1 MRDELTLMEL
11 ADRYLRGEL
20 NATDRA
26 AFEERMRSNA
36 ELRDVV
42 EDQRA
47 LLGGLQRLALRPSVN
62 KAYTRYR
69 LGKWLPGV
77 GGAIILG
84 LLLTGG
90 YIAIERLDSQ
100 EAVDQE
106 LSLPDPLITAPTEVP
121 DTMTEAEWEGS
132 PSAIEVGSH
141 SQQTDT
147 VVMIMRDEHLAPMT
161 AQDTIGKRVYSRV
174 ITVPVEGVSP
184 EDLKSRMDSMKKSGA
199 IYNRPGLEKIS
210 ADSLLK
216 LFDGLKTPLL
226 E

>member
-1 MRDELTLMEL
+1 MRDELNMIEL

-26 AFEERMRSNA
+26 AFEERMRTNA
-36 ELRDVV
+36 ELRDLV
-42 EDQRA
+42 EDQRV
-47 LLGGLQRLALRPSVN
+47 LLAGMERLALRPAVN
-62 KAYTRYR
+62 KAYRSYR

-84 LLLTGG
+84 LFFTVG
-90 YIAIERLDSQ
+90 YTATERLDSQ

-106 LSLPDPLITAPTEVP
+106 QTLPDPLITAPTEVP

-132 PSAIEVGSH
+132 TSAIEVGSH

-147 VVMIMRDEHLAPMT
+147 VTMIMRDGHLVPMT
-161 AQDTIGKRVYSRV
+161 EEDPIGKRVYRRV
-174 ITVPVEGVSP
+174 ITVPVEGASP
-184 EDLKSRMDSMKKSGA
+184 EELKARMDTMKTSGA
-199 IYNRPGLEKIS
+199 AWDRPGLEKIS
-210 ADSLLK
+210 QDSLQK
-216 LFDGLKTPLL
+216 LFGGDKAPLM

>member
-1 MRDELTLMEL
+1 MRDELNMIAL

-20 NATDRA
+20 NATDRTD
-26 AFEERMRSNA
+26 FDERMRNNA
-36 ELRDVV
+36 ELRELV

-47 LLGGLQRLALRPSVN
+47 LYGGLQRLALRPSVN
-62 KAYTRYR
+62 KAYTSYR

-84 LLLTGG
+84 LLLTGA
-90 YIAIERLDSQ
+90 YIAIERLESQ
-100 EAVDQE
+100 EAVNQE
-106 LSLPDPLITAPTEVP
+106 QTLPDPLITAPTEVP

-132 PSAIEVGSH
+132 PSTIEVRSH

-147 VVMIMRDEHLAPMT
+147 VVMIMRDGQLVPMT

-174 ITVPVEGVSP
+174 ITVPVEGSSP
-184 EDLKSRMDSMKKSGA
+184 EELKARMDSMKKSGA
-199 IYNRPGLEKIS
+199 TYKRTGLEKIS
-210 ADSLLK
+210 ADSLQK
-216 LFDGLKTPLL
+216 LFGGDKAPIM